1 MLGFK
6 YSKIQKGR
14 EREQESKTLSASK
27 QPSYGEC
34 TLLGSSS
41 TRAWLS
47 ALAGDSWPHGEWVR
61 VRTCKVSHRT
71 GHLETI
77 DVSSWVTEGSTV
89 KFKRGLYMAWQWR
102 LFEYSP
108 PSVTPVEQKWYS
120 PRNKSAGAWGSQLR
134 RYRVVPLQLLFKV
147 AFSNRTLG
155 GVCSRTWVCESVHD
169 LFIYLHYWLWKSKIR
184 IHCLICPWQDSLT
197 KKKSIKCS
205 GYFSYLLIF
214 LIFNFSVSVTHQPL
228 ILSWMIVR
236 SDKNNAWIERQKC
249 KYLNSP
255 AIIFIYFFHIFS
267 FEHLCTFALIL
278 NVLG

>member
-6 YSKIQKGR
+6 YSKIQRGR

-47 ALAGDSWPHGEWVR
+47 ALAGESWPHGEWVR

-77 DVSSWVTEGSTV
+77 DVSSWETEGSTV

-102 LFEYSP
+102 IFEYSP

-169 LFIYLHYWLWKSKIR
+169 FFIYLHYWLWKSKIR

-197 KKKSIKCS
+197 KKKKVLNAVDIFHTCS
-205 GYFSYLLIF
+205 SFSSLIF
-214 LIFNFSVSVTHQPL
+214 QSLWLISH
-228 ILSWMIVR
+228 WY
-236 SDKNNAWIERQKC
+236 
-249 KYLNSP
+249 YLGWLWGQ
-255 AIIFIYFFHIFS
+255 IKIMH
-267 FEHLCTFALIL
+267 
-278 NVLG
+278 G